1 MRWVRQVRR
10 ERITR
15 VVTSEELSFPRQHA
29 RTRRFTLGT
38 PRGFRVTPDGTR
50 VLYLRSR
57 GGTDTATCLWS
68 MDVATG
74 DETLLVDPVAL
85 LGGAEEDLP
94 PEERARRERTRESAG
109 GVVGYAMDDDGGT
122 ISFTLSGRAYVVTA
136 GGEPRELQTLTPVVD
151 PRVDPTGRRVAYVH
165 EGALRVVDL
174 ESTDRP
180 YAEPE
185 GEDVTYGLAE
195 FVAAEEMSR
204 SRGYWWAPDGER
216 LLVAR
221 VDNAPVQRWY
231 IADPAHPDRE
241 PVVHPYPAAGT
252 ANADVRLFVIGLD
265 GSRVEVSWDREAFE
279 YLAKVAWPAQG
290 PHVVVQARDQRTVR
304 LLRVDPDTGETALV
318 HEDTDP
324 AWVELV
330 DGVPAWGGERLYWA
344 ADVDGWRRLIVDGK
358 PVTPD
363 GLQVRGVLSADAT
376 GVLFTGSTEPTEVHV
391 FEWTPAGGSG
401 VTQITDEPGVHTATR
416 AGGSYVITSATLD
429 RHGSETTV
437 RRGDAAWPVRSFAVT
452 PSLTPVVR
460 LSRVGERELRTAVLF
475 PTGHEPG
482 SRRLPVLLDP
492 YGGPHAQRV
501 LSSLRMFYES
511 QWFADQGF
519 AVVVADGRGTPG
531 RGAAWE
537 RAVHGDLATPV
548 LEDQVAAL
556 HGVAER
562 YPDLDLDRVGIRG
575 WSFGGYLAALAVLRR
590 PDVFHA
596 AVAGA
601 PVTDLSL
608 YDTHYQERYL
618 GRDTSAQP
626 YRVSS
631 IVDDAPNLRRPLMI
645 IHGLVDDNVVVAH
658 SLRLSSA
665 LLAAGRPHTVLP
677 LSGVTHMTPQ
687 EVVAENLLHLQVAFL
702 RDALGA

>member
-1 MRWVRQVRR
+1 
-10 ERITR
+10 
-15 VVTSEELSFPRQHA
+15 
-29 RTRRFTLGT
+29 
-38 PRGFRVTPDGTR
+38 
-50 VLYLRSR
+50 
-57 GGTDTATCLWS
+57 
-68 MDVATG
+68 G

-85 LGGAEEDLP
+85 LDGADEDLP
-94 PEERARRERTRESAG
+94 PEERARRERTREAAG
-109 GVVGYAMDDDGGT
+109 GVVGFTADDAART
-122 ISFTLSGRAYVVTA
+122 VSFTLSGRAYVVTA
-136 GGEPRELQTLTPVVD
+136 GGEPREVPTLTPVID
-151 PRVDPTGRRVAYVH
+151 PRVDPAGRRVAYVH
-165 EGALRVVDL
+165 RGALRAADL
-174 ESTDRP
+174 DGGDRP
-180 YAEPE
+180 YAEPD

-204 SRGYWWAPDGER
+204 TRGYWWAPDGER

-221 VDNAPVQRWY
+221 VDNSPVQRWY

-241 PVVHPYPAAGT
+241 PAVHPYPAAGT

-265 GSRVEVSWDREAFE
+265 GSKVELSWDREAFE
-279 YLAKVAWPAQG
+279 YLAKAGWPAQG
-290 PHVVVQARDQRTVR
+290 PHIVVQSRDQRTVR
-304 LLRVDPDTGETALV
+304 ILRVDPDTGATTLV

-330 DGVPAWGGERLYWA
+330 DGVPAWSGDRLVWA
-344 ADVDGWRRLIVDGK
+344 ADVDGWRRLLVDGE

-363 GLQVRGVLSADAT
+363 GLQLRDVLAADAE
-376 GVLFTGSTEPTEVHV
+376 GVLFAGSTEPTEVQV
-391 FEWTPAGGSG
+391 FAWAPDGG
-401 VTQITDEPGVHTATR
+401 VTQLTHEPGVHTATR
-416 AGGSYVITSATLD
+416 AGGTLVHTAATLG
-429 RHGSETTV
+429 RHGSATTV
-437 RRGDAAWPVRSFAVT
+437 RRGDASWPVRSFAQT
-452 PSLTPVVR
+452 PSLTPSVR
-460 LSRVGERELRTAVLF
+460 LSKVGERELRTAVLF
-475 PTGHEPG
+475 PAGHVPG
-482 SRRLPVLLDP
+482 SRKLPVLLDP
-492 YGGPHAQRV
+492 YGGPHGQRV
-501 LSSLRMFYES
+501 LTSLRMFYEP

-548 LEDQVAAL
+548 LEDQVDALRGAAD
-556 HGVAER
+556 E

-575 WSFGGYLAALAVLRR
+575 WSFGGYLAAMAVLRR

-618 GRDTSAQP
+618 GPDTGAQP

-665 LLAAGRPHTVLP
+665 LLAAGKPHTVLP